1 MPFHEFPLHEIK
13 RQITRDSAAMNK
25 AGLGSCYSICFFFL
39 IYFFS
44 TQEDMITTCELSGV
58 RVGINLI

>member
-25 AGLGSCYSICFFFL
+25 AGLGSRYSICLFFL
-39 IYFFS
+39 YFFS
-44 TQEDMITTCELSGV
+44 TQEAMITTCELSVV
-58 RVGINLI
+58 RVGINII